1 MNDDLSRE
9 LVGLARQARR
19 LLDLITLY
27 LLLPIIAVVVGAI
40 VLVLYGVGI
49 RV

>member
-9 LVGLARQARR
+9 LIGLARQARR